1 MQTADTDQPP
11 ASRPAG
17 VIDFDEIFGE
27 QPAKVYGRYSSH
39 VNHRFAKVVA
49 LLGFDKVFVRA
60 EGPWLYDQ
68 EGARY
73 LDFLGGYSVFSLGR
87 NHPRIKQS
95 ILDWLARDGASMVQM
110 DCSPLAA
117 RLGEELARITP
128 GRLDTTVFTNS
139 GAETTEVAL
148 KMARKATRRP
158 RILHAALSYHG
169 LTMGALSVTD
179 HDMWQEG
186 FRPLIPGCE
195 EVPFN
200 NLEALERELS
210 KRDVAAYIVE
220 PIQGEAGVVIPS
232 DDYLPEASRLC
243 RKYGALLIADEIQT
257 GFGRTGRWFACDHWG
272 VEPDIML
279 LSKALSGG
287 YVPVGAC
294 VTRRDIFDKVFEDLA
309 HSVVHTTTFGGNAL
323 AMVCGLAT
331 IQVIRDEG
339 IVENSASAGAA
350 LMDGICALAADFEMV
365 KDVRGKGM
373 MIGIE
378 FGKPKSL
385 ALKAGWKLVHRAAG
399 GLFGQMIAIPLMR
412 DHGVLTQVAGH
423 NLDVHKLAPPL
434 IIGRE
439 EIEVFLTAYRK
450 VLADLHRF
458 PGPIWDLGTTLI
470 KNSISF

>member
-1 MQTADTDQPP
+1 MQTADTDRPP
-11 ASRPAG
+11 AAQPAG

-49 LLGFDKVFVRA
+49 LLGFDKVFIRA

-95 ILDWLARDGASMVQM
+95 MLDWLARDGASMVQM

-117 RLGEELARITP
+117 RLGEELARVSP

-195 EVPFN
+195 AVPFN

-243 RKYGALLIADEIQT
+243 RKYEALLIADEIQT
-257 GFGRTGRWFACDHWG
+257 GLGRTGRWFACDHWG

-331 IQVIRDEG
+331 IQVMRDEG

-350 LMDGICALAADFEMV
+350 LMDGIRALAADFEMV

-378 FGKPKSL
+378 FGEPKSL

-434 IIGRE
+434 IIGQE
-439 EIEVFLTAYRK
+439 EIDVFLAAYRK
-450 VLADLHRF
+450 VLTDLHRF
-458 PGPIWDLGTTLI
+458 PGPIWDLGRTLI